1 MSQTPPQTSR
11 PAYDSRRLRAIFDRR
26 AATFDE
32 VAFLPREIAG
42 RMRER
47 LEYIKVAPT
56 RVLDAACGMGADLPA
71 LRERFAE
78 ASVLGVDI
86 SSAML
91 ARARDA
97 ESAEAENGAGWR
109 RFLPATLAKA
119 FGARGPQL
127 AQADFSELPFASGA
141 FEMLWSNL
149 ALHWH
154 SRPDL
159 VFPEWQRVLK
169 VNGLLMFSTF
179 GPDTLR
185 ELAAAYREAE
195 RTLGLPPQPHTIDFV
210 DMHDL
215 GDMLVESGF
224 EIPVM
229 DQEVLTI
236 TYRSPESLLADVTRW
251 GAYPFER
258 SAAADSQIDVKA
270 RRSAVHS
277 ALEALRR
284 DDGTIP
290 LTFEVIYGHAW
301 KAVPRTTAE
310 GHGIIRLEDI
320 GRGPKRNR

>member
-1 MSQTPPQTSR
+1 MSPTSSKTSR
-11 PAYDSRRLRAIFDRR
+11 PAYDPRRLREIFDRR
-26 AATFDE
+26 AAAFDE
-32 VAFLPREIAG
+32 VAFLPREIAD

-47 LEYIKVAPT
+47 LEYIKVAPV
-56 RVLDAACGMGADLPA
+56 RVLDAACGVGSDLGH
-71 LRERFAE
+71 LRERFPE
-78 ASVLGVDI
+78 ASVLGIDI

-91 ARARDA
+91 ARARA
-97 ESAEAENGAGWR
+97 AEAEGEGSPGWR
-109 RFLPATLAKA
+109 RFLPSTLAKA

-127 AQADFSELPFASGA
+127 AQADFAALPFAGGA
-141 FEMLWSNL
+141 FELLWSNL

-154 SRPDL
+154 SRPDVVL
-159 VFPEWQRVLK
+159 PEWQRVLK

-195 RTLGLPPQPHTIDFV
+195 RTLGLAPMPHTIDFV

-236 TYRSPESLLADVTRW
+236 TYRSPESLLADVARW

-258 SAAADSQIDVKA
+258 AGTERTDGGAQAL
-270 RRSAVHS
+270 RGAVHA

-310 GHGIIRLEDI
+310 GHGIVRLEDI